1 MKIKKTENKNYPII
15 KIDDV
20 IPRQL
25 KPIPVSKPEFSRKK
39 KNKTYKS
46 IGLFWDDYEILIWV
60 NFFDFWN
67 E

>member
-46 IGLFWDDYEILIWV
+46 IGLFWDDYEILI
-60 NFFDFWN
+60 
-67 E
+67 